1 MSRIV
6 DESTVSAAARV
17 LTERLERRPEVL
29 LVLGSG
35 LGGLAEEIR
44 HPREVRF
51 EEVPGLPGTG
61 VSGHAG
67 RWRAGRLEGREVLV
81 QEGRHHLYEGHPPD
95 VVTAPIRIAAA
106 AGAGTLVIT
115 NAAGGIRDDLASG
128 TVALIDDQIDL
139 TFRRPYD
146 DGGEPV
152 PGVGVRRE
160 LYDPDLRQ
168 CAVEA
173 AGSCGL
179 QLPRGVYA
187 GLTGPSYE
195 TPAEIRMLERL
206 GADVV
211 GMSTVHEV
219 KTAWKA
225 GLRSLG
231 LSLVTNRAAG
241 LAPGRLSH
249 GDVVETAAAAG
260 ARLARLVRTILREL
274 PERLLSPRS
283 RSGRGSADAES
294 G

>member
-1 MSRIV
+1 MRGTAA
-6 DESTVSAAARV
+6 ESLPDTAAGV
-17 LTERLERRPEVL
+17 LTDRLERRPEVL

-35 LGGLAEEIR
+35 LGGLAEEVR
-44 HPREVRF
+44 QPREVGF

-81 QEGRHHLYEGHPPD
+81 QEGRHHLYEGHSPA

-106 AGAGTLVIT
+106 AGAGVLLIT
-115 NAAGGIRDDLASG
+115 NAAGGIRDDLAPG
-128 TVALIDDQIDL
+128 TLALLHDQVDL
-139 TFRRPYD
+139 TFRPPR
-146 DGGEPV
+146 DGAKGAV
-152 PGVGVRRE
+152 PGLAIRRD
-160 LYDPDLRQ
+160 LYDPELRR

-173 AGSCGL
+173 AGSRGL
-179 QLPRGVYA
+179 QLPRAVYA

-206 GADVV
+206 GADLV

-219 KTAWKA
+219 KAAWRA
-225 GLRSLG
+225 GLRPLG

-241 LAPGRLSH
+241 LAAGRLSH
-249 GDVVETAAAAG
+249 GDVVETASAAG
-260 ARLARLVRTILREL
+260 VRMARLVRTIVREV
-274 PERLLSPRS
+274 PDRLLSPRS
-283 RSGRGSADAES
+283 RSSRKSADAGS

>member
-1 MSRIV
+1 MRRV
-6 DESTVSAAARV
+6 ADEFPIDAAARA

-35 LGGLAEEIR
+35 LGGLAEEVR
-44 HPREVRF
+44 RSREVRF
-51 EEVPGLPGTG
+51 EKVPGLPGTG

-106 AGAGTLVIT
+106 AGVGALVIT

-128 TVALIDDQIDL
+128 TLALLDDQIDL
-139 TFRRPYD
+139 TFRRLPD
-146 DGGEPV
+146 DGRAPV
-152 PGVGVRRE
+152 AGLGIRRE

-179 QLPRGVYA
+179 QLLRGVYA

-206 GADVV
+206 GADLV

-219 KTAWKA
+219 KAAWRT
-225 GLRSLG
+225 GLRPLG

-249 GDVVETAAAAG
+249 GDVVETASAAG
-260 ARLARLVRTILREL
+260 ARLARLVRTIVREL
-274 PERLLSPRS
+274 PDRLLRPRS
-283 RSGRGSADAES
+283 RSGRESADAES